1 MGDGVRAVE
10 TSRLCTM
17 DLRQLEIF
25 LETARWMNFTRAAK
39 VLHIAQPAV
48 SQAVA
53 RLEGELGVTLFDR
66 TGREVRL
73 TEAGARLVPHAERIL
88 SDVDLAEREIA
99 RLRGRALGRISVGV
113 TPTVATHLLPRA
125 LAAYRAERPEIEVV
139 LREGGTGALMTMI
152 ERGAVDFGIVVL
164 PTDRP
169 TIQAVPLFTEP
180 LLLAVADTSPV
191 ALAALRR
198 DGAHSGREDW
208 AGPAPIPLR
217 MAANEAFIL
226 YRASYHLRSAT
237 IEGCRAAGFE
247 PRVALEGGEM
257 ETVLRM
263 VAAGLGV
270 SLVPQLAFEGAPRSG
285 VIALPVSDPPLSRTL
300 GVAHRHDRPLSPAA
314 EAFVATLR
322 DAVGQE
328 A

>member
-1 MGDGVRAVE
+1 
-10 TSRLCTM
+10 M
-17 DLRQLEIF
+17 DLRQLAIF

-39 VLHIAQPAV
+39 ALHIAQPAV
-48 SQAVA
+48 SQAIA

-66 TGREVRL
+66 AGREVRL

-88 SDVDLAEREIA
+88 GDVDAAEREIA

-125 LAAYRAERPEIEVV
+125 LAAYRAEKPEIEVV
-139 LREGGTGALMTMI
+139 LREGGTGALLTMI
-152 ERGAVDFGIVVL
+152 ERGAVDLGIVVL
-164 PTDRP
+164 PMDRP
-169 TIQAVPLFTEP
+169 SLDAVPLFTEP
-180 LLLAVADTSPV
+180 LLLAVAHTSPLARK
-191 ALAALRR
+191 ALQGS
-198 DGAHSGREDW
+198 DAHSGHAEW

-217 MAANEAFIL
+217 MAADEPFIL

-270 SLVPQLAFEGAPRSG
+270 SLVPQLAFEGSPRPG
-285 VIALPVSDPPLSRTL
+285 VIALPVSEPPLARTL
-300 GVAHRHDRPLSPAA
+300 GVAHRHDRPLSAA
-314 EAFVATLR
+314 AGAFVATLR
-322 DAVGQE
+322 VAVGQ
-328 A
+328 AGA